1 MINVED
7 IRDYCLAKKGTTESF
22 PFNEDT
28 LVFKVGGKMFLLL
41 SISSNPVE
49 FNVKCEPEKAIELR
63 ETHSSIIPGFHMSK
77 SHWNTVR
84 CDNSLSKKLIWEII
98 NDSYTL
104 IVNSLPKKV
113 RDSEGL

>member
-1 MINVED
+1 MNNED
-7 IRDYCLAKKGTTESF
+7 VRDYCLAKKGATESF
-22 PFNEDT
+22 PFDEDT

-63 ETHSSIIPGFHMSK
+63 EKHSSITPGFHMSK
-77 SHWNTVR
+77 SHWNLVR
-84 CDNSLSKKLIWEII
+84 CDGSISRKLILEMID
-98 NDSYTL
+98 NSYTL

-113 RDSEGL
+113 RVSENL